1 MGQFMIKNQQN
12 MEYTMIANS
21 FVDHF
26 LAEANDVQIKIY
38 LYLLRHANT
47 AVGCSISSMADHF
60 NYPEKD
66 VLRALSYWE
75 KKNVL
80 QLEFDGNHE
89 LCSLS
94 FCSHTTA
101 QASVEHN
108 TAFSN
113 ASIPTPISRNVVQ
126 PVMKAV
132 TYLSNNTTYIKP
144 EYTLDQLA
152 EFKSR
157 QSTEELMFIAESY
170 LGRTLSANDVRS
182 ILFISDELHFS
193 FDLLDYFLQY
203 CVDRG
208 KKDFRYIEKVAI
220 SWAQNQVTTV
230 SQAQNQVTKYDKDTY
245 TVMNALGKNNQ
256 PTTKEAEFIK
266 RWYQIYGFTSDVI
279 LEACERTVLA
289 TDKHR
294 FEYADKILKSW
305 QSFGVHHKNDIAKAD
320 AAFELRKKNT
330 VPTTA
335 GKGNSQNKF
344 NQFTQNNYDFDALEK
359 ELLSN

>member
-1 MGQFMIKNQQN
+1 MSQFMIRNQQN

-38 LYLLRHANT
+38 LYLLRHANS
-47 AVGCSISSMADHF
+47 AEGCSISSMADYF

-75 KKNVL
+75 KKQIL
-80 QLEFDGNHE
+80 KLEFDSNHE
-89 LCSLS
+89 LCGLS
-94 FCSHTTA
+94 FCDNTVTKTSLENNLPAANAIPKENVVPPVVKTVTYV
-101 QASVEHN
+101 SN
-108 TAFSN
+108 TA
-113 ASIPTPISRNVVQ
+113 
-126 PVMKAV
+126 
-132 TYLSNNTTYIKP
+132 TYVKP
-144 EYTLDQLA
+144 EYSLDQLA

-157 QSTEELMFIAESY
+157 QDTAELMFIAESY

-193 FDLLDYFLQY
+193 FDLLDYLLQY
-203 CVDRG
+203 CIDRG

-220 SWAQNQVTTV
+220 SWAQANVTTV
-230 SQAQNQVTKYDKDTY
+230 SQAQNQATKYDKDTY
-245 TVMNALGKNNQ
+245 MVMNALGKNSQ
-256 PTTKEAEFIK
+256 PTMKEAEFIK
-266 RWYQIYGFTSDVI
+266 RWYQVYGFTSDVI

-305 QSFGVHHKNDIAKAD
+305 QTFGVHHKNDIAKAD
-320 AAFELRKKNT
+320 AAFELRKKN
-330 VPTTA
+330 VASAASPKTA
-335 GKGNSQNKF
+335 PKNKF
-344 NQFTQNNYDFDALEK
+344 NQFTQNDYDFDALEK

>member
-47 AVGCSISSMADHF
+47 GAGCSISSMADYF

-75 KKNVL
+75 KKHVL
-80 QLEFDGNHE
+80 QLEFDENHE
-89 LCSLS
+89 LSSLS
-94 FCSHTTA
+94 FCTNPSTDYTPEISSVSSDSYGKNSC
-101 QASVEHN
+101 ASRVPPVVKTVTYMSN
-108 TAFSN
+108 TA
-113 ASIPTPISRNVVQ
+113 
-126 PVMKAV
+126 
-132 TYLSNNTTYIKP
+132 TYVKP
-144 EYTLDQLA
+144 EYSLDQLA
-152 EFKSR
+152 EFKAR
-157 QSTEELMFIAESY
+157 QSTSELMFIAESY

-193 FDLLDYFLQY
+193 FDLLDYLLQY

-220 SWAQNQVTTV
+220 SWAQNHVTTV
-230 SQAQNQVTKYDKDTY
+230 SEAQSQATKYDKDTY

-256 PTTKEAEFIK
+256 PTMKEAEFIK
-266 RWYQIYGFTSDVI
+266 RWYNIYGFTSDVI

-294 FEYADKILKSW
+294 FEYADKILNSW
-305 QSFGVHHKNDIAKAD
+305 KAFGVHHKSDIAKAD
-320 AAFELRKKNT
+320 AAFELRRKNA
-330 VPTTA
+330 VSSASGRA
-335 GKGNSQNKF
+335 GTPNKF
-344 NQFTQNNYDFDALEK
+344 NQFTQNDYDFDALEK